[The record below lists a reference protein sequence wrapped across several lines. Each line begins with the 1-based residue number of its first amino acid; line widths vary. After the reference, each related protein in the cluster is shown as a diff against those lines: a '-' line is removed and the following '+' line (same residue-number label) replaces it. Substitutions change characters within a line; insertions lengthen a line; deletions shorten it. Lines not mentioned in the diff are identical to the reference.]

1 MRIFGI
7 GICAA
12 PPSSP
17 LLAAPAPAYPNHE
30 RVFAARFGACLE
42 SSFSVTTRAAF
53 MPVLDLPIALD
64 YDGAL
69 ETRLFDDIRLAV
81 APHIPAAR
89 LDPPRDLAAAAER
102 QAAGEYAIW
111 NTVHDLFIT
120 QVAAHA
126 IAGLFRDDTD
136 FQFAL
141 ARQLGDDAAHAE
153 FSLARASLLLERDAR
168 PEVEQG
174 VRDAWDLVGVFAL
187 RNWQNFLAWQ
197 FHYEHYILA
206 RLFVNRRTA
215 KVLDFGH
222 REFGENRILPDEEAH
237 RIRITQW
244 WLRKLAGASDSERHD
259 WTEGLVQA
267 DEDVQHLLGPYLRD
281 SWQLNLRATGL
292 DTRNH
297 VALYDAWRRE
307 LLATLLRVAPD
318 DLPSLTSLAA

>member
-1 MRIFGI
+1 
-7 GICAA
+7 
-12 PPSSP
+12 
-17 LLAAPAPAYPNHE
+17 
-30 RVFAARFGACLE
+30 
-42 SSFSVTTRAAF
+42 
-53 MPVLDLPIALD
+53 MPELDLPLSLH

-69 ETRLFDDIRLAV
+69 EAKLFDDIRRVV
-81 APHIPAAR
+81 APNIPAAR
-89 LDPPRDLAAAAER
+89 IGAPRDLANAEER
-102 QAAGEYAIW
+102 ERAGRYALW

-126 IAGLFRDDTD
+126 ISGLFDDD
-136 FQFAL
+136 VEFQLAL

-153 FSLARASLLLERDAR
+153 FSRGRASVLLGTDPGPL
-168 PEVEQG
+168 VEEG
-174 VRDAWDLVGVFAL
+174 VRDAWDLIGGFAL

-215 KVLDFGH
+215 QVLDFGH

-237 RIRITQW
+237 RVRITQW
-244 WLRKLAGASDSERHD
+244 WLNKLERAD
-259 WTEGLVQA
+259 PAQREEWVEGLIQA
-267 DEDVQHLLGPYLRD
+267 DEEAQRILGPYLRD
-281 SWQLNLRATGL
+281 SWQLNEHATHL

-307 LLATLLRVAPD
+307 LLATLLRRDPA

>member
-1 MRIFGI
+1 
-7 GICAA
+7 
-12 PPSSP
+12 
-17 LLAAPAPAYPNHE
+17 
-30 RVFAARFGACLE
+30 
-42 SSFSVTTRAAF
+42 
-53 MPVLDLPIALD
+53 MPELDLPRLPLTLD

-69 ETRLFDDIRLAV
+69 EARLFDDIRLVV
-81 APHIPAAR
+81 APNIPAVR
-89 LDPPRDLAAAAER
+89 LEPPRDLATAEERHAAAD
-102 QAAGEYAIW
+102 YAIW

-120 QVAAHA
+120 QVAAQA
-126 IAGLFRDDTD
+126 IAGPFKEDTG

-153 FSLARASLLLERDAR
+153 FSLGRATVLLGASPLAA
-168 PEVEQG
+168 VEQG
-174 VRDAWDLVGVFAL
+174 VQEAWDLVGGFAL

-215 KVLDFGH
+215 RVLDAGH

-244 WLRKLAGASDSERHD
+244 WLEKLARTDPAQRED
-259 WTEGLVQA
+259 WVAGLIQA
-267 DEDVQHLLGPYLRD
+267 DEDVQRLLGPYLRD

-307 LLATLLRVAPD
+307 LLATLLRLDPD
-318 DLPSLTSLAA
+318 ELPALTSLAA

>member
-1 MRIFGI
+1 
-7 GICAA
+7 
-12 PPSSP
+12 
-17 LLAAPAPAYPNHE
+17 
-30 RVFAARFGACLE
+30 
-42 SSFSVTTRAAF
+42 
-53 MPVLDLPIALD
+53 MPELDLPLSLH

-69 ETRLFDDIRLAV
+69 EAQLFDELRLVV
-81 APHIPAAR
+81 APNIPAAR
-89 LDPPRDLAAAAER
+89 IDAPRDLANAEER
-102 QAAGEYAIW
+102 EAAGRYAVW

-126 IAGLFRDDTD
+126 ISGLFDDD
-136 FQFAL
+136 VEFQFAL

-153 FSLARASLLLERDAR
+153 FSRGRAAVLLGADPL
-168 PEVEQG
+168 PLVEDG
-174 VRDAWDLVGVFAL
+174 VRDAWDLIGGFAP

-215 KVLDFGH
+215 QVLDFGH

-244 WLRKLAGASDSERHD
+244 WLNKLERADPAQRED
-259 WTEGLVQA
+259 WVEGLIQA
-267 DEDVQHLLGPYLRD
+267 DEDAQRILGPYLRD
-281 SWQLNLRATGL
+281 SWQLNQRATHL

-307 LLATLLRVAPD
+307 LLATLLRRDPS
-318 DLPSLTSLAA
+318 DLPALTSLAA

>member
-1 MRIFGI
+1 
-7 GICAA
+7 
-12 PPSSP
+12 
-17 LLAAPAPAYPNHE
+17 
-30 RVFAARFGACLE
+30 
-42 SSFSVTTRAAF
+42 
-53 MPVLDLPIALD
+53 MPELDLPLSLH

-69 ETRLFDDIRLAV
+69 EAQLFDDLRVAV
-81 APHIPAAR
+81 APNIPAAR
-89 LDPPRDLAAAAER
+89 IEAPRDLADEEER
-102 QAAGEYAIW
+102 QAAGRYAVW

-126 IAGLFRDDTD
+126 ISGLFDDD
-136 FQFAL
+136 VEFQFAL

-153 FSLARASLLLERDAR
+153 FSRGRAGILLGRDPLSL
-168 PEVEQG
+168 VEDG
-174 VRDAWDLVGVFAL
+174 VRDAWDLIGGFAL

-215 KVLDFGH
+215 QVLDFGH

-244 WLRKLAGASDSERHD
+244 WLNKLERADPAQRED
-259 WTEGLVQA
+259 WVEGLIQA
-267 DEDVQHLLGPYLRD
+267 DEDAQRILGPYLRD
-281 SWQLNLRATGL
+281 SWQLNERATRL

-307 LLATLLRVAPD
+307 LLATLLRRDPD
-318 DLPSLTSLAA
+318 DLPALTSLAA

>member
-1 MRIFGI
+1 
-7 GICAA
+7 
-12 PPSSP
+12 
-17 LLAAPAPAYPNHE
+17 
-30 RVFAARFGACLE
+30 
-42 SSFSVTTRAAF
+42 
-53 MPVLDLPIALD
+53 MPELDLPIALD
-64 YDGAL
+64 YDGTL
-69 ETRLFDDIRLAV
+69 ETRLFDDIRLAA
-81 APHIPAAR
+81 APTIPAAR
-89 LDPPRDLAAAAER
+89 IDPPRDLASAAER

-153 FSLARASLLLERDAR
+153 CSLARATLLLERDVR

-174 VRDAWDLVGVFAL
+174 VRDAWDLVGGFAL

-215 KVLDFGH
+215 RVLDFGH

-244 WLRKLAGASDSERHD
+244 WLRKLAGASESERHE
-259 WTEGLVQA
+259 WTQGLIQA
-267 DEDVQHLLGPYLRD
+267 DEDVQRILGPYLRD

-292 DTRNH
+292 DTRGH

-318 DLPSLTSLAA
+318 DLPALTSLAA

>member
-1 MRIFGI
+1 
-7 GICAA
+7 
-12 PPSSP
+12 
-17 LLAAPAPAYPNHE
+17 
-30 RVFAARFGACLE
+30 
-42 SSFSVTTRAAF
+42 
-53 MPVLDLPIALD
+53 MPELDLPRLPLTLD

-69 ETRLFDDIRLAV
+69 EAQLFDDIRLAV
-81 APHIPAAR
+81 APHLPAAR
-89 LDPPRDLAAAAER
+89 IEAPRDLASDSER
-102 QAAGEYAIW
+102 RAAGDYAIW

-126 IAGLFRDDTD
+126 IAGIFKDDTA

-153 FSLARASLLLERDAR
+153 FSLGRAAVLLGSDPL
-168 PEVEQG
+168 PEVERG
-174 VRDAWDLVGVFAL
+174 VQEAWDLIGGFAL

-244 WLRKLAGASDSERHD
+244 WLRKLEHADPAERED
-259 WTEGLVQA
+259 WTDGLIQA
-267 DEDVQHLLGPYLRD
+267 DEDAQRILGPYLRD
-281 SWQLNLRATGL
+281 SWQLNYRATGL

-297 VALYDAWRRE
+297 IELYDTWRRE
-307 LLATLLRVAPD
+307 LLATLLRRDPH
-318 DLPSLTSLAA
+318 DLPALTSLAA